1 MPLILPGNVAS
12 ATAGAYEVANSC
24 RFNQADDPSMTR
36 TLTSDGNV
44 DKFTISMWVKR
55 GKIGVQ
61 GYLCGASPG
70 GDNDFHINFESDDTL
85 RFYQNTGGSVVGKLQ
100 TNRLFRDC
108 SAWYHL
114 VFVWDT
120 GNATAGNRMRMYVNG
135 TEETSFG
142 TDTQPAEDANSF
154 WMDASEGAS
163 GSPMYIGAYDTGSSP
178 VHFDGYIAEFCM
190 CDGQTLAASDFGEFN
205 EDSPTIW
212 QPKDVSGVTFGTNG
226 VYLDFEASDN
236 LGNDANG
243 GTDWSEA
250 NLAAAD
256 QATDTPTNNFC
267 VLGGGVMNPL
277 GFSGAVISEGNL
289 NIKSDSGD
297 YSSCATMA
305 MTAGKWYWEVK
316 NVSSVAQGRKVGIVR
331 ADHISVIS
339 SQGFHIGATYDNV
352 MSALNGADGVIYQT
366 HLNGGGKFGTFTDS
380 NVDGG
385 TTLSG
390 TEIVGIALDADN
402 GTIKYFINNTEVNN
416 SPVTLTNW
424 ATDFKPFGALPA
436 ARGDGGSLKQEWGF
450 NFGGCPPFALSSA
463 AADGNGYGA
472 FEYAPPSGYLA
483 LCSKNLGSDGG

>member
-12 ATAGAYEVANSC
+12 ATAATTYSVANSC
-24 RFNQADDPSMTR
+24 RFNAADSPKLTKTPGSAGNQKRWTYSFWIKRQNAAVEDYVLYATDGDGSNKTHVTFAADGRFRLYNTVSGSTSNNFRSSREFKDP
-36 TLTSDGNV
+36 
-44 DKFTISMWVKR
+44 
-55 GKIGVQ
+55 
-61 GYLCGASPG
+61 A
-70 GDNDFHINFESDDTL
+70 
-85 RFYQNTGGSVVGKLQ
+85 
-100 TNRLFRDC
+100 
-108 SAWYHL
+108 AWYHI
-114 VFVWDT
+114 VVVWDT
-120 GNATAGNRMRMYVNG
+120 GNATEADRCQLWVNG
-135 TEETSFG
+135 VRETAFDDETLNDENSTINDDVEHTVSG
-142 TDTQPAEDANSF
+142 TPT
-154 WMDASEGAS
+154 
-163 GSPMYIGAYDTGSSP
+163 YI
-178 VHFDGYIAEFCM
+178 DGYMAEVCFI
-190 CDGQTLAASDFGEFN
+190 DGTVYTAPDFGEFD
-205 EDSPTIW
+205 EDSPNIW
-212 QPKDVSGVTFGTNG
+212 KPKDVSGLTFGTNG
-226 VYLDFEASDN
+226 FYLDFEDSAN

-243 GTDWSEA
+243 GTDLSET
-250 NLAAAD
+250 NIAAVD

-267 VLGGGVMNPL
+267 VLGGGTMNPQ
-277 GFSGAVISEGNL
+277 GFSGAVMTQGGL

-316 NVSSVAQGRKVGIVR
+316 NVSSVDQGRKVGIVR
-331 ADHISVIS
+331 ADHISIVS

-366 HLNGGGKFGTFTDS
+366 HLNGGGYAGTFTDS

-385 TTLSG
+385 TTLDG

-402 GTIKYFINNTEVNN
+402 GTIKFFINNTEVNN

-436 ARGDGGSLKQEWGF
+436 ARGDGGGLKQEWGF